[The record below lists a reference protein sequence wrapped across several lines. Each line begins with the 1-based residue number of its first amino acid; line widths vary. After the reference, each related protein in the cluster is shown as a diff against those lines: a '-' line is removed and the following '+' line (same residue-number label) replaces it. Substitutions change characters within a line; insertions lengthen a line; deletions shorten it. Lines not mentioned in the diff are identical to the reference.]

1 MAFEKGHKLS
11 PGRQKGSQNKST
23 AEARELLESNRNALI
38 QRALD
43 LALSTNLEK
52 TNVHILSKLLDK
64 LIPTLQAIDFDGK
77 LQVTRPDFSQI
88 TREQLI
94 KIAEMEN

>member
-1 MAFEKGHKLS
+1 MTFIKGHKLS
-11 PGRQKGSQNKST
+11 PGRQKGTPNKAT
-23 AEARELLESNRNALI
+23 QEARELLETNRMPLI

-43 LALSTNLEK
+43 LALVDNLEK

-64 LIPTLQAIDFDGK
+64 LIPTLQAIEHAGNVVID
-77 LQVTRPDFSQI
+77 RPDFSKI
-88 TREQLI
+88 TKEQLI